1 MGDGW
6 ASVSADRRRGGGDNN
21 DNDEKLCFF
30 LFKKK
35 NVLKKGYNNYLIGH
49 CTVGNTID
57 EKDWMHLPAA
67 FSVCRPTSTP
77 SPLVE
82 NFRSAKRPQGY

>member
-1 MGDGW
+1 MPT
-6 ASVSADRRRGGGDNN
+6 GG
-21 DNDEKLCFF
+21 EEAAIIAIMMKSYVFF
-30 LFKKK
+30 CLKKR
-35 NVLKKGYNNYLIGH
+35 NVLKKGYNNYLMGH